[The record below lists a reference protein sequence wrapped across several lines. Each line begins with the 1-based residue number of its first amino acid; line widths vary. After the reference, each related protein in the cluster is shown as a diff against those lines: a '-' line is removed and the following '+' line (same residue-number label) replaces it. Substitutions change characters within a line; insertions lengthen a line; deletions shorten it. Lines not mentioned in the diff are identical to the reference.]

1 MFEIICDMIELAAE
15 SKDYEMTDKISDLIS
30 EFARTINC
38 PYDWRSIGERLADKY
53 RENADIYNN
62 FKLCDFDIMVLP
74 F

>member
-38 PYDWRSIGERLADKY
+38 PSNWRDIGERLADKY
-53 RENADIYNN
+53 RENTDIYDSFN
-62 FKLCDFDIMVLP
+62 LIDYE
-74 F
+74 

>member
-38 PYDWRSIGERLADKY
+38 PSNWRDIGERLANKY
-53 RENADIYNN
+53 RENTDIYDSFN
-62 FKLCDFDIMVLP
+62 LIDYE
-74 F
+74 